1 MRNIIF
7 LDIDGVLN
15 CEKSYKGGYSS
26 YVEFINKSGQEDF
39 YSKFYPPSKYLI
51 NKLIEQTNADIVISS
66 SWRSSGINWMRDIWK
81 RENMK
86 GEIIG
91 VTDSIRCRDIK
102 IPRGVEID
110 KWLEDQGYK
119 TINWSEEIQL
129 NYMKQSNIHN
139 YIIIDDDSDMLYNQR
154 KHFVHVLDDNTNKR
168 GFSQRHFEKALKTL
182 PKSVIQLNYE

>member
-15 CEKSYKGGYSS
+15 CEEAYKGGYCS

-91 VTDSIRCRDIK
+91 VVTSI
-102 IPRGVEID
+102 
-110 KWLEDQGYK
+110 
-119 TINWSEEIQL
+119 
-129 NYMKQSNIHN
+129 
-139 YIIIDDDSDMLYNQR
+139 
-154 KHFVHVLDDNTNKR
+154 NK
-168 GFSQRHFEKALKTL
+168 
-182 PKSVIQLNYE
+182 